1 MPGESLFNA
10 LEPLLERVNKPIQ
23 YVGGELN
30 STVKDWHVGGHGP
43 AGEELTTRWAL
54 MYPDAYEVG
63 VPNQGVMILYEV
75 LNERPDA
82 LAERT
87 YAVWPDLEALMRSS
101 GVPQFTVDA
110 HRGVRDFDVFGVS
123 FSTELGYTN
132 MLTALDLAGIP
143 LHAADRTDADPIVVA
158 RRSGRRRCGRP
169 RATGCRP
176 GRGRSACWCSRAR
189 SRRTPRTRRSRGP
202 RGGRPR

>member
-1 MPGESLFNA
+1 MPGESLWVD

-43 AGEELTTRWAL
+43 GGEELTTRWAL

-75 LNERPDA
+75 LNEREDV

-87 YAVWPDLEALMRSS
+87 YAVWPDME
-101 GVPQFTVDA
+101 
-110 HRGVRDFDVFGVS
+110 
-123 FSTELGYTN
+123 
-132 MLTALDLAGIP
+132 
-143 LHAADRTDADPIVVA
+143 
-158 RRSGRRRCGRP
+158 
-169 RATGCRP
+169 
-176 GRGRSACWCSRAR
+176 
-189 SRRTPRTRRSRGP
+189 
-202 RGGRPR
+202 